1 VSQCTCGLWLGSPV
15 RELTEPVAESS
26 RGVSYRL
33 LAGGF
38 FAVLLAGALWA
49 GFELGQERATSILQ
63 PELVELDEERLD
75 LIAQREALREELAAA
90 LRERVISER
99 SRQIDRETARALTDQ
114 LKEAQDARLDL
125 SRELSYLKRL
135 VQEGHRGA
143 IRVQDLRIVSA
154 GTPKAFRYSF
164 TLTQVVP
171 GFAESTGHIRFVI
184 EGRSSDGVVTLS
196 LEDLP
201 SAEPRTLPIAL
212 EYLQSLSGSFAL
224 PDDFEPSGVL
234 IGIDPS
240 DDRLIPT
247 SESFPWIPTTEAPVG
262 SLGEAVTRVFWCD
275 VIFRSPNPVPCIAD
289 GPTCL
294 KKPTKS
300 IG

>member
-1 VSQCTCGLWLGSPV
+1 LRRL
-15 RELTEPVAESS
+15 
-26 RGVSYRL
+26 SYRL

-38 FAVLLAGALWA
+38 YAVLLAAALWA
-49 GFELGQERATSILQ
+49 GFELGQERVTSLMQ
-63 PELVELDEERLD
+63 PELVDLDKERLE

-99 SRQIDRETARALTDQ
+99 SHQIDRETTRALTDQ

-125 SRELSYLKRL
+125 NRELAYLKRL

-143 IRVQDLRIVSA
+143 IRVQDLRIVSE
-154 GTPKAFRYSF
+154 GTPKLFRYAF

-171 GFAESTGHIRFVI
+171 GFAESTGHIRFEI
-184 EGRSSDGVVTLS
+184 EGRNPSGVVTLS

-234 IGIDPS
+234 IGIEPS

-247 SESFPWIPTTEAPVG
+247 SESFPWAPTTEAPVG
-262 SLGEAVTRVFWCD
+262 SLLEELPRDARCD
-275 VIFRSPNPVPCIAD
+275 LIFRPPNCSPSLAD
-289 GPTCL
+289 GPARL

>member
-1 VSQCTCGLWLGSPV
+1 
-15 RELTEPVAESS
+15 
-26 RGVSYRL
+26 
-33 LAGGF
+33 
-38 FAVLLAGALWA
+38 LAGALWA
-49 GFELGQERATSILQ
+49 GFELGQERATSILR
-63 PELVELDEERLD
+63 PELVELDKERLD
-75 LIAQREALREELAAA
+75 LIAQREALREEVAAA

-99 SRQIDRETARALTDQ
+99 SGQIDRETARALTDQ

-143 IRVQDLRIVSA
+143 IRVQDLRIVSE
-154 GTPKAFRYSF
+154 GPPKTFRYAF

-171 GFAESTGHIRFVI
+171 GFAESTGHIRFEI
-184 EGRSSDGVVTLS
+184 EGRSSNGDVTLS

-201 SAEPRTLPIAL
+201 NAEPRTLPIAL

-234 IGIDPS
+234 IGVEPS

-247 SESFPWIPTTEAPVG
+247 SESFPWIPTMETPVG
-262 SLGEAVTRVFWCD
+262 SLGETLTGDAWYD
-275 VIFRSPNPVPCIAD
+275 VIFRLPHP
-289 GPTCL
+289 GPPP
-294 KKPTKS
+294 PTDRRA
-300 IG
+300 